1 MPHSGRIWRP
11 WRAPSPIPARRRPAR
26 RPSTTCRRRPSAIA
40 EREYR
45 TVGRGRPWR
54 VTLGQV
60 TLAPGCPIAES
71 RYIRSDIS
79 TEHAVMPKS
88 PSPAGSHLRA
98 ALVAA
103 VAVILAAG
111 SAAAGE
117 VKVAVA
123 ANFAEAARE
132 IGAAFETATGHH
144 AVFSFGS
151 TGQLFAQITQDAPI
165 DRTSVV

>member
-1 MPHSGRIWRP
+1 MPHPGRIWRP

-71 RYIRSDIS
+71 RYMRSDIS
-79 TEHAVMPKS
+79 THHTVLPTR
-88 PSPAGSHLRA
+88 PSP
-98 ALVAA
+98 
-103 VAVILAAG
+103 
-111 SAAAGE
+111 
-117 VKVAVA
+117 
-123 ANFAEAARE
+123 
-132 IGAAFETATGHH
+132 
-144 AVFSFGS
+144 
-151 TGQLFAQITQDAPI
+151 DAPHLPAGLLPPVL
-165 DRTSVV
+165 VVLGGGPQIRN